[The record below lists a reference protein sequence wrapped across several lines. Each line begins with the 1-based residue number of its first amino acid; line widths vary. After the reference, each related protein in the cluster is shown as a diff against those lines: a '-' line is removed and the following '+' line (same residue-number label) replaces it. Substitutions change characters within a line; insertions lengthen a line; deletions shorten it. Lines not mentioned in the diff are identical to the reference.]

1 MGTVIPQLAPASEDR
16 VSGAQFIDGSLRFD
30 ENFETYLT
38 RTPSSAG
45 NRKTFTLSG
54 WFKLSSLQTN
64 REFLVA
70 GTSNSDRTRLFF
82 NSNDKLNFYNRVS
95 NTTHDDDDTTSLFR
109 DTSSFYHVVFSID
122 NANTTGTIYINGQVS
137 ETFTT
142 VNTDTYI
149 NNNTAH
155 YIGGQVFNDNNYY
168 DGHISQLYLIDGLAL
183 GPGYFGY
190 TDPITNT
197 WRPKKFKTK
206 GDQVADTALRS
217 LTTVNDGRVFS
228 STGTFSGWNTGSYPK
243 TELFDGTLY
252 TGSTPNGA
260 STVDSSTAGTFDF
273 GDNIIRGFQNLKINI
288 FVSSNQI
295 NEKNIV
301 SVNGVDITQDC
312 RLAGNNA
319 WTTVDLGNRFTSLQ
333 SFRIANNFIYVGGF
347 IVDGVIMQ
355 DSTTTNLD
363 FGTNGFYLPFD
374 GSAPIGQD
382 QSGKGNDWTPIN
394 FGGTA
399 PLEKSTGAKP
409 ILDTTPGGAN
419 ALSGVFG
426 SKENKSYTLTNSSNS
441 SGGYVFANE
450 GTKPTLG
457 MIRGVTYTFDYSAAG
472 SHPLRFAT
480 AADAAGSTQY
490 TTGTNTDTSNVIKF
504 TVPHNAPD
512 TLYYYCTNHGGMG
525 NSISVITDES
535 KADKYAS
542 NLFLAVPLDGGDD
555 DVSNSVNCTSTTK
568 VATNSSVDPK
578 IIQSHFYS
586 QSHYWSSSSD
596 TLQYAQQGN
605 ELVFGT
611 GDYTIECWLFDDS
624 GHNGTNSRCYIFD
637 NRIGG
642 SVTGDPPTLLGYVDG
657 HAEFNFYDGDSTIS
671 SNTGSITN
679 RWIHYAVTREGTTT
693 RMFIDGVLKGSS
705 TASTNFT
712 NNGIGVGRA
721 TDSGYGWAG
730 YIQDF
735 RVYKGVAKY
744 TKNFIPAAVDS
755 NILPDTPSGVSFDS
769 PITKI
774 TDGGAVFFD
783 GSSDRL
789 SLAANT
795 DLNFGT
801 GDFTIEGFFYK
812 HATTSNQT
820 LVASQQYYQSGNN
833 GNWVLRIS
841 SGTQIAFASY
851 DGTGNAEYSEFSAKN
866 GVDGWHHFAFVREGT
881 GSNESKFYLNGK
893 LAGSMTVSKSLTDGG
908 SNGIF
913 IGDDG
918 SGPNNGFKGFLS
930 NVRIIKGTALY
941 TSNFTPPTAPLTNIT
956 NTKLLCCQSNRTSG
970 AAAVSPNISGVNNGT
985 VWSSLVSGSTRVQD
999 RVANAFNGSTS
1010 SPGAIAAYPG
1020 TLTFS
1025 PGLTSIS
1032 SVRIYGYYAGSGVTL
1047 HVNGAAQSPSSGA
1060 SFDITISTSTLSS
1073 IVWTAVDGSN
1083 YMRLDAV
1090 VIDGTTLID
1099 PIVGA
1104 DDSTEVASNFNPF
1117 NADLNTVRGHETD
1130 HCIWNRNDMQGFNTG
1145 DLKNGGLDITHSAG
1159 DWLAVRGTKFVSSG
1173 KWYYE
1178 VTVGNNQYTS
1188 FGFVSSDYILK
1199 ITNNKWINEDYAY
1212 GYYPYNGKVY
1222 DGSTART
1229 YSGGGNTTAKGRTF
1243 GVSLDMD
1250 NKIIKFYDNGKDLG
1264 VAFDSTT
1271 TITNSLQNFHLQK
1284 FVAPCAWLYNQSGTD
1299 EYNFGQKP
1307 FKYPPPDG
1315 FQPMNGNTLQ
1325 SDDMITGPNAYVA
1338 SKRYK
1343 GNGTTQ
1349 KIDTKFKPDFIWIKR
1364 TNTGGQDHVLQDSVK
1379 GFGSATKLSSSS
1391 SKAQNDT
1398 SDGSTDERWGYITDT
1413 FANGFNITAST
1424 DGDQVN
1430 HANGNYSAWFWKA
1443 GGNEDTFNIDDV
1455 GYSSAAAVKM
1465 SASSLNS
1472 DAYNTSQ
1479 RWSNLMSVTPGSFDQ
1494 AASLAFDGNI
1504 RKSSVG
1510 GAVLRTGDNAALV
1523 TMDLSSNPV
1532 TVSSKIVVQAQTN
1545 GVYTSTCTVTLD
1557 GNTLTSK
1564 GGRFHTFNVSG
1575 SLTKMTLKTD
1585 NGSGR
1590 TYMEGMRI
1598 DDKEL
1603 VDDNVTP
1610 PNAPTLASTGCS
1622 VGTKQGFSIVKFTG
1636 SGSGTPSVAHGLSKA
1651 PNFILQK
1658 DTGAGTNWR
1667 AFFYN
1672 GSVDKGDWGRMS
1684 LNTTD
1689 AGIATAD
1696 EKPPTSKLFFVNGNG
1711 NAANTQIAY
1720 LWHDVPGLQKF
1731 GVYEGD
1737 GQTDGPYIHLGF
1749 KPAIIILRNIDNYGE
1764 GYDWYLYDNLR
1775 DPDNVVSNY
1784 IRLNRNSDSGNTNA
1798 LDFLSS
1804 GFKLRASTGG
1814 INLNAHT
1821 IFYAAWAEAAA
1832 VNLYGGQS
1840 NAR

>member
-142 VNTDTYI
+142 VNNDTYI

-206 GDQVADTALRS
+206 GDQVADTALKS

-260 STVDSSTAGTFDF
+260 STSGSSTAGTFDF

-319 WTTVDLGNRFTSLQ
+319 WTTVDLGDRFTSLQ
-333 SFRIANNFIYVGGF
+333 SFRIANNYIYVGGF
-347 IVDGVIMQ
+347 IVDGVVMQ

-382 QSGKGNDWTPIN
+382 QSGKGNDWTPVN

-409 ILDTTPGGAN
+409 ILDTTPGGTN

-555 DVSNSVNCTSTTK
+555 DVSNLVNCTSTTK

-578 IIQSHFYS
+578 IIQSHFYT

-642 SVTGDPPTLLGYVDG
+642 SVTGDPPTLVGYVDG
-657 HAEFNFYDGDSTIS
+657 STEFNFYDGDSTIS
-671 SNTGSITN
+671 SDTGSIAN

-693 RMFIDGVLKGSS
+693 RMFIDGILKGSS
-705 TASTNFT
+705 TANTNFT

-721 TDSGYGWAG
+721 TDSNYGWAG

-744 TKNFIPAAVDS
+744 TSNFIPASTSPD
-755 NILPDTPSGVSFDS
+755 ILPDTPSGVSGS
-769 PITKI
+769 SKLTKI
-774 TDGGAVFFD
+774 TDGAVSFD
-783 GSSDRL
+783 GTGDYL
-789 SLAANT
+789 SFPGGLT
-795 DLNFGT
+795 DMNFGT
-801 GDFTIEGFFYK
+801 GDFTVETFIY
-812 HATTSNQT
+812 
-820 LVASQQYYQSGNN
+820 VNN
-833 GNWVLRIS
+833 YSDYNEIFS
-841 SGTQIAFASY
+841 SGQNSPTTYWQFAITQTT
-851 DGTGNAEYSEFSAKN
+851 GTIYAWY
-866 GVDGWHHFAFVREGT
+866 
-881 GSNESKFYLNGK
+881 
-893 LAGSMTVSKSLTDGG
+893 GG
-908 SNGIF
+908 SNIIISSSSIPLKRWVHVAWTRTGTTMNIWVDGISVGSATNSTAVNMNGSADNGAQ
-913 IGDDG
+913 IG
-918 SGPNNGFKGFLS
+918 SYNNGASVFDGFMS
-930 NVRIIKGTALY
+930 NFRVIKGTGLY
-941 TSNFTPPTAPLTNIT
+941 TSRFTPPTRALTNVT
-956 NTKLLCCQSNRTSG
+956 NTKLLCCQSNTQPG
-970 AAAVSPNISGVNNGT
+970 AAAVSPNLGGINDGT
-985 VWSSLVSGSTRVQD
+985 VWSSLGTGADNSPYRWEDTFDGNSSTY
-999 RVANAFNGSTS
+999 
-1010 SPGAIAAYPG
+1010 GAIAPQNSS
-1020 TLTFS
+1020 LNLDLS
-1025 PGLTSIS
+1025 GL
-1032 SVRIYGYYAGSGVTL
+1032 
-1047 HVNGAAQSPSSGA
+1047 
-1060 SFDITISTSTLSS
+1060 
-1073 IVWTAVDGSN
+1073 
-1083 YMRLDAV
+1083 
-1090 VIDGTTLID
+1090 
-1099 PIVGA
+1099 
-1104 DDSTEVASNFNPF
+1104 
-1117 NADLNTVRGHETD
+1117 
-1130 HCIWNRNDMQGFNTG
+1130 
-1145 DLKNGGLDITHSAG
+1145 
-1159 DWLAVRGTKFVSSG
+1159 
-1173 KWYYE
+1173 
-1178 VTVGNNQYTS
+1178 
-1188 FGFVSSDYILK
+1188 
-1199 ITNNKWINEDYAY
+1199 
-1212 GYYPYNGKVY
+1212 
-1222 DGSTART
+1222 
-1229 YSGGGNTTAKGRTF
+1229 SGGGL
-1243 GVSLDMD
+1243 S
-1250 NKIIKFYDNGKDLG
+1250 Y
-1264 VAFDSTT
+1264 
-1271 TITNSLQNFHLQK
+1271 
-1284 FVAPCAWLYNQSGTD
+1284 
-1299 EYNFGQKP
+1299 
-1307 FKYPPPDG
+1307 
-1315 FQPMNGNTLQ
+1315 
-1325 SDDMITGPNAYVA
+1325 
-1338 SKRYK
+1338 
-1343 GNGTTQ
+1343 
-1349 KIDTKFKPDFIWIKR
+1349 
-1364 TNTGGQDHVLQDSVK
+1364 
-1379 GFGSATKLSSSS
+1379 SSS
-1391 SKAQNDT
+1391 
-1398 SDGSTDERWGYITDT
+1398 
-1413 FANGFNITAST
+1413 
-1424 DGDQVN
+1424 V
-1430 HANGNYSAWFWKA
+1430 
-1443 GGNEDTFNIDDV
+1443 V
-1455 GYSSAAAVKM
+1455 
-1465 SASSLNS
+1465 
-1472 DAYNTSQ
+1472 
-1479 RWSNLMSVTPGSFDQ
+1479 
-1494 AASLAFDGNI
+1494 
-1504 RKSSVG
+1504 
-1510 GAVLRTGDNAALV
+1510 
-1523 TMDLSSNPV
+1523 
-1532 TVSSKIVVQAQTN
+1532 IVV
-1545 GVYTSTCTVTLD
+1545 
-1557 GNTLTSK
+1557 
-1564 GGRFHTFNVSG
+1564 
-1575 SLTKMTLKTD
+1575 
-1585 NGSGR
+1585 
-1590 TYMEGMRI
+1590 
-1598 DDKEL
+1598 
-1603 VDDNVTP
+1603 
-1610 PNAPTLASTGCS
+1610 
-1622 VGTKQGFSIVKFTG
+1622 
-1636 SGSGTPSVAHGLSKA
+1636 
-1651 PNFILQK
+1651 
-1658 DTGAGTNWR
+1658 
-1667 AFFYN
+1667 
-1672 GSVDKGDWGRMS
+1672 
-1684 LNTTD
+1684 
-1689 AGIATAD
+1689 
-1696 EKPPTSKLFFVNGNG
+1696 
-1711 NAANTQIAY
+1711 
-1720 LWHDVPGLQKF
+1720 
-1731 GVYEGD
+1731 
-1737 GQTDGPYIHLGF
+1737 
-1749 KPAIIILRNIDNYGE
+1749 
-1764 GYDWYLYDNLR
+1764 
-1775 DPDNVVSNY
+1775 
-1784 IRLNRNSDSGNTNA
+1784 NRNSSTINKLIVRTSGI
-1798 LDFLSS
+1798 SS
-1804 GFKLRASTGG
+1804 KKFIST
-1814 INLNAHT
+1814 
-1821 IFYAAWAEAAA
+1821 
-1832 VNLYGGQS
+1832 
-1840 NAR
+1840 